1 MTATTLS
8 DLSNIESDFLSADS
22 LLACLGTRIR
32 QLGAVQ
38 SPDALRDILKARATL
53 LTSMRRLETQLTEA
67 ARLRA
72 FEESLESL
80 PF

>member
-38 SPDALRDILKARATL
+38 SPDALRDIRKARATL